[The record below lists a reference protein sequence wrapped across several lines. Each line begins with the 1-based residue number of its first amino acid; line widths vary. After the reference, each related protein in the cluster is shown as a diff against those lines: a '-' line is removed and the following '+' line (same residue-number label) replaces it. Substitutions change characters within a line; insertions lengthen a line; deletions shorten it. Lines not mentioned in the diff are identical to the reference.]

1 MQKLN
6 DASNFKDVVN
16 FFIGMVELLIP
27 LVFGLTLLVITWKVV
42 DTWIIHGNDGAKV
55 EEGKNFLIVGVIAL
69 VVMSGVWGILN
80 ILQSS
85 LFN

>member
-6 DASNFKDVVN
+6 DASNFKDVVS

-42 DTWIIHGNDGAKV
+42 DTWIIHGNDSARV

-69 VVMSGVWGILN
+69 VIMSGVWGILS

-85 LFN
+85 LFS